1 MNLIITVNYGKADT
15 TLQFIKSIPVQKNIE
30 LWIEDNQSTSNS
42 FKTLVDAQSK
52 EPLNISIFPHKQNH
66 YYWGVLIKDYPGYL
80 SV

>member
-1 MNLIITVNYGKADT
+1 MDISNLKNVTLIITVNYGKPDT

-30 LWIEDNQSTSNS
+30 LWIEDNQSTFHS

-66 YYWGVLIKDYPGYL
+66 
-80 SV
+80 